1 MNQNPSSF
9 AAMVRQP
16 SALLPLA
23 MSLAA
28 LALVLGRVAIYG
40 VAREAD
46 EGAVAHLWQLLMAG
60 QLPVYLGELRY
71 VGRIG
76 TDFSIEEGQAAARQC
91 GVNLIAQVADA
102 LNGDLDRVVRCLKL
116 GGFVNA
122 TPEFRDHPKV
132 INGASELMIQVFGDI
147 GRHARFAVGVNSL
160 PFGVSVE
167 IDGIFQVR

>member
-1 MNQNPSSF
+1 MAGKIDERLSELGIELPRAPAP
-9 AAMVRQP
+9 AAAYVPYTR
-16 SALLPLA
+16 AGDIL
-23 MSLAA
+23 
-28 LALVLGRVAIYG
+28 Y
-40 VAREAD
+40 
-46 EGAVAHLWQLLMAG
+46 MAG
-60 QLPVYLGELRY
+60 QLPVHLGELRY
-71 VGRIG
+71 VGKIG
-76 TDFSIEEGQAAARQC
+76 ADLSIEEGQAAARQC
-91 GVNLIAQVADA
+91 GVNMIAQVAEA

-147 GRHARFAVGVNSL
+147 GRHARFAVGANSL

>member
-1 MNQNPSSF
+1 MAGKIDERLSELGIMLPRAPAP
-9 AAMVRQP
+9 AAAYVPYTR
-16 SALLPLA
+16 AGDILH
-23 MSLAA
+23 
-28 LALVLGRVAIYG
+28 V
-40 VAREAD
+40 
-46 EGAVAHLWQLLMAG
+46 AG
-60 QLPVYLGELRY
+60 QLPVHLGELRY
-71 VGRIG
+71 VGKIG
-76 TDFSIEEGQAAARQC
+76 ADFSIDEGQAAARQC

-102 LNGDLDRVVRCLKL
+102 LDGDLDRVVRCLKL

-132 INGASELMIQVFGDI
+132 INGASELMIQVFGEI